1 MEASDGSEE
10 RAPARP
16 LSHMQAGRRGE
27 SQQDA
32 LDARHEA
39 LHARATGGK
48 GAVRERRSRRSM
60 PEDALRAG

>member
-32 LDARHEA
+32 LYARHDA
-39 LHARATGGK
+39 LHARAKERLGK
-48 GAVRERRSRRSM
+48 DVLAVQC
-60 PEDALRAG
+60 LKTL